1 MKSGTGYDLPAD
13 AYFPCPDGIFGSLGD
28 GGCTLSEVCSMNGL
42 ISNASPSQWFR
53 FLTAMG
59 LHGGLIHILMNLS
72 FQVQGGFEL
81 EKVWLIK
88 LFSNRIGYGM
98 VEDGID
104 LSYIGSWWFYVWIQF
119 VGY

>member
-1 MKSGTGYDLPAD
+1 MGARYIPCMKSGTGYDLPAD
-13 AYFPCPDGIFGSLGD
+13 AYFPCPDGLFGSLGD

-81 EKVWLIK
+81 EKVWFIK
-88 LFSNRIGYGM
+88 KNQQNRIW
-98 VEDGID
+98 DG
-104 LSYIGSWWFYVWIQF
+104 GGWH
-119 VGY
+119 